1 MYSNVVLLT
10 YFTHRSQ
17 DDEAIQTE
25 IDQPGPAKIRKIT
38 SITAAHD
45 ISDIDHRS
53 DDTVKYKILT
63 DTQNF
68 PRNFRF
74 PQQPC
79 GTKAGG
85 KPHMHSFLL
94 NWLDEYQVDG
104 LVYSVKEDA
113 AYCKYCRL
121 FPGGERGLLV
131 ETPFCKWKDAIREF
145 NAHFWATQKDKTR
158 GCHGHKLHTS
168 AMVRATEFIRQIE
181 GKTQAI
187 NQVLDAKS
195 HLQVLK
201 NREVVKSIAKTVHF
215 LAKQNLSLRSHRDDS
230 QYYDV
235 KGVNPGNFQELLKFQ
250 VEAGDT
256 SLKLH
261 FEEGQKNATYQ
272 SKTVQNELIHIMG
285 DQILEGII
293 ANVKMAKYFAVLAD
307 EATDRSLQS
316 QLTVLFAMLINM
328 VIWIH

>member
-38 SITAAHD
+38 SVTAAHD

-79 GTKAGG
+79 GTKTGG

-131 ETPFCKWKDAIREF
+131 ETPFHKWKDAIREF
-145 NAHFWATQKDKTR
+145 NAHFQQYRKIK
-158 GCHGHKLHTS
+158 
-168 AMVRATEFIRQIE
+168 Q
-181 GKTQAI
+181 
-187 NQVLDAKS
+187 
-195 HLQVLK
+195 
-201 NREVVKSIAKTVHF
+201 EVVVVISCT
-215 LAKQNLSLRSHRDDS
+215 
-230 QYYDV
+230 
-235 KGVNPGNFQELLKFQ
+235 Q
-250 VEAGDT
+250 V
-256 SLKLH
+256 
-261 FEEGQKNATYQ
+261 Q
-272 SKTVQNELIHIMG
+272 
-285 DQILEGII
+285 
-293 ANVKMAKYFAVLAD
+293 
-307 EATDRSLQS
+307 
-316 QLTVLFAMLINM
+316 
-328 VIWIH
+328 W